1 MTFGT
6 TEQRHS
12 SLTTGFLMNSLQN
25 GQTSAGINSNV
36 SVGDASG
43 SRAATFPEGLWVLV
57 RSTAESNS
65 HHRVNVF
72 GPSFTVGRNASTNLC
87 LSDPTVSGR
96 HAEIVTINRDLF
108 IRDLNSTNGTLLN
121 GRRLQHLTG
130 LRSGDVLHF
139 GSVMYTLESST
150 DECMSSTVTADVS
163 AEAMAHL
170 QFDKLL
176 RRPALRPYFQPIVRL
191 NDQSRVGFE
200 VLSRSYLL
208 GLETPDKM
216 FRIAASRN
224 VEAQLSQVCRTE
236 GLRIGEVLPDLK
248 FYLNTHP
255 VELSRPDL
263 FVSLEELRAEFPERQ
278 IVLEVHEGAVASS
291 ALLRDVRRVTADLNM
306 GLAYDDFGSG
316 QARLKELFEVP
327 PDVLKFDVKFV
338 HGLPFTTPQHR
349 ATIQSLIRIVRDLNV
364 IPLAEGVETADEAC
378 VCSDVG
384 FELAQGYLFGRA
396 ETASHWTGQ

>member
-1 MTFGT
+1 
-6 TEQRHS
+6 
-12 SLTTGFLMNSLQN
+12 MNSIPCDLMSDEAV
-25 GQTSAGINSNV
+25 GDV
-36 SVGDASG
+36 SVDMRTEIADA
-43 SRAATFPEGLWVLV
+43 AFPEGLWGLV
-57 RSTAESNS
+57 RSSADTGS
-65 HHRVNVF
+65 HHRVNVI
-72 GPSFTVGRNASTNLC
+72 GPSFTVGRHASSNLC

-96 HAEIVTINRDLF
+96 HAEIVTINKDLF
-108 IRDLNSTNGTLLN
+108 VRDLNSTNGTLLN

-139 GSVMYTLESST
+139 GSVMYTLQSST
-150 DECMSSTVTADVS
+150 DECTSSTVTADVS
-163 AEAMAHL
+163 SEALAHL

-191 NDQSRVGFE
+191 SDTSRVGFE

-216 FRIAASRN
+216 FRVAASKN
-224 VEAQLSQVCRTE
+224 VEAQLSQVCRIE
-236 GLRIGEVLPDLK
+236 GLRMGETLPDVQ

-255 VELSRPDL
+255 VELNGVEL
-263 FVSLEELRAEFPERQ
+263 FTSLEQLRAEYPNVK

-291 ALLRDVRRVTADLNM
+291 ALLRDVRRVTSELRM

-327 PDVLKFDVKFV
+327 PDVLKFDVKFI
-338 HGLPFTTPQHR
+338 HGLPFTTSQHR
-349 ATIQSLIRIVRDLNV
+349 STIQSLLRIVRDLNV
-364 IPLAEGVETADEAC
+364 VPLAEGVETVDEAN
-378 VCSDVG
+378 VCLELG

-396 ETASHWTGQ
+396 ETASHWISH